1 MYQLLKVQTV
11 TIKML
16 HTYNHPITSIQTKNK
31 TEQTKWLNHKYILWI
46 ENYPIQILH
55 T

>member
-16 HTYNHPITSIQTKNK
+16 HTYNNPITSIQTKKKPNK
-31 TEQTKWLNHKYILWI
+31 QND
-46 ENYPIQILH
+46 
-55 T
+55 